1 MKKKK
6 GFTLIELLA
15 VIVVLAV
22 LLVISVPKIIDIIE
36 KAEMKAYKESVELMA
51 HTAQIQYNAEEVTG
65 SSKEIPEEGIVYEFE
80 NGEYVSENIIN
91 FKGDRPNSGR
101 ITLTQNKKIIVE
113 KLVSKNKK
121 WCAIKEE
128 NEKNV
133 RVGRSTDEEFACVVS
148 EEVVDK
154 KACEL
159 EEGTEVINGEE
170 KEVYYVDSVC
180 DMYEFSNRVNN
191 GEPFS
196 GKVVKLRN
204 NVDMSDI
211 ESIED
216 TLVSKYETTEF
227 NPIGSGSKPF
237 SGTFDGGAKTISNLE
252 INKPGQDYVGLFG
265 YINGATIYGI
275 NLENIEVIGNSNVGG
290 LAGGDFR
297 TTVKEISL
305 KNVNVTGTGS
315 AINLL
320 VGDYWQSSR
329 NNILVKS
336 GEVNAPNDT
345 AYGLNYT
352 SNSIIE
358 NISLNGKN
366 TSYGL
371 ATNGYYSNNCTLNGV
386 QETGG
391 YNAEYSNDINFYDGA
406 GLDTWI
412 GGDNDSSG
420 YYFDYEGDEVVLK
433 SIKENPITFTLK
445 GSGTESDPYL
455 ISNEKEWKEASTRV
469 SGTQYKL
476 TRDLDF
482 SNNKYYMIGS
492 GNNIFTGIFD
502 GGAKT
507 IKNVSIKSVTSNMGL
522 FGYINGATIYGINLE
537 NIEVIG
543 NSNVGGLAGGD
554 FRTTVK
560 EISLKNV
567 NVTGTG
573 SAINLLVGDYWQS
586 SRNNI
591 LVKSGEVNAP
601 NDTAY
606 GLNYTSNS
614 IIENISLNGKN
625 TSYGLATNG
634 YYSNNCTL
642 NGVQET
648 NGFDPIYI
656 DDINYYTYKVETSVQ
671 GDVNKTGY
679 YFDYVGD
686 EILVVEAGSSSVVEG
701 QTGTSSTHAYTVSTG
716 TDKIAPTCELKYVT
730 PLTNGFAY
738 TFTCTDNAKVEEIR
752 SLFDSKPYSG
762 DYDSSTFEKVGT
774 KKNGS
779 SADNNKTVSYTS
791 RWTTSNSTSNPPVKG
806 VCYYFSYSA
815 KDTSGNYTI
824 YHTDKCF
831 SY

>member
-51 HTAQIQYNAEEVTG
+51 HTVQIQYNAEEVTG

-80 NGEYVSENIIN
+80 NGEYISENVIN

-191 GEPFS
+191 GENFS

-227 NPIGSGSKPF
+227 NPIGSGSRPF

-252 INKPGQDYVGLFG
+252 INKPNQDNVGIFG
-265 YINGATIYGI
+265 YINGSTIYGI
-275 NLENIEVIGNSNVGG
+275 NLENIEVIGNS
-290 LAGGDFR
+290 
-297 TTVKEISL
+297 S
-305 KNVNVTGTGS
+305 
-315 AINLL
+315 
-320 VGDYWQSSR
+320 
-329 NNILVKS
+329 
-336 GEVNAPNDT
+336 
-345 AYGLNYT
+345 
-352 SNSIIE
+352 
-358 NISLNGKN
+358 
-366 TSYGL
+366 
-371 ATNGYYSNNCTLNGV
+371 
-386 QETGG
+386 
-391 YNAEYSNDINFYDGA
+391 
-406 GLDTWI
+406 
-412 GGDNDSSG
+412 
-420 YYFDYEGDEVVLK
+420 
-433 SIKENPITFTLK
+433 
-445 GSGTESDPYL
+445 
-455 ISNEKEWKEASTRV
+455 
-469 SGTQYKL
+469 
-476 TRDLDF
+476 
-482 SNNKYYMIGS
+482 
-492 GNNIFTGIFD
+492 
-502 GGAKT
+502 
-507 IKNVSIKSVTSNMGL
+507 
-522 FGYINGATIYGINLE
+522 
-537 NIEVIG
+537 
-543 NSNVGGLAGGD
+543 VGGLAGGD

-716 TDKIAPTCELKYVT
+716 TDKIAPTCELKNVT

-779 SADNNKTVSYTS
+779 SADNNKTISYTS
-791 RWTTSNSTSNPPVKG
+791 RWTTSKRNMLLL
-806 VCYYFSYSA
+806 
-815 KDTSGNYTI
+815 
-824 YHTDKCF
+824 
-831 SY
+831 